1 MLRRSLPVWLVLVCV
16 AGPPARAQLPFARD
30 LIPGRTPLERTGLER
45 TWFSVIPL
53 IGSERLVQ
61 ISRTSDLLF
70 AQTSLARLHTIDPET
85 GRILWSAEMGGRTG
99 FAAGTAANTWA
110 VFATSANTLYG
121 LDRGTGRMLW
131 KVDLGTLPSST
142 PACDDSRVL
151 VGMSDGM
158 MKAFRLKYLDNK
170 GSEHIYDKPIPLW
183 SYHAGKAITT
193 RPLPA
198 EKLVAFGGGDH
209 KAWVVL
215 ADDPTVIYRFTTGG
229 AIGEGLGAYGA
240 RTLLIPSADKLL
252 YATDLVTA
260 KPLWNFPSGAPI
272 EQAPLVAGEDIYVI
286 NTEGSLSS
294 LDPKTGE
301 PRWTIST
308 QGGQL
313 IAVSP
318 TKVYLRSYNLDLFV
332 VDRVTGRIV
341 IDPAASHLRAG
352 LNLREYPL
360 YLVNRFND
368 RMYLGTRSGLILA
381 LREIGQVRPQLLR
394 DPKQPPFGFIP
405 PEGIELNP
413 PPPPETPAENT
424 TPEPAADAANPAGG
438 EAKPQS

>member
-158 MKAFRLKYLDNK
+158 MK
-170 GSEHIYDKPIPLW
+170 
-183 SYHAGKAITT
+183 
-193 RPLPA
+193 LP
-198 EKLVAFGGGDH
+198 
-209 KAWVVL
+209 
-215 ADDPTVIYRFTTGG
+215 
-229 AIGEGLGAYGA
+229 
-240 RTLLIPSADKLL
+240 
-252 YATDLVTA
+252 
-260 KPLWNFPSGAPI
+260 
-272 EQAPLVAGEDIYVI
+272 
-286 NTEGSLSS
+286 
-294 LDPKTGE
+294 
-301 PRWTIST
+301 
-308 QGGQL
+308 
-313 IAVSP
+313 
-318 TKVYLRSYNLDLFV
+318 
-332 VDRVTGRIV
+332 
-341 IDPAASHLRAG
+341 
-352 LNLREYPL
+352 
-360 YLVNRFND
+360 NRCS
-368 RMYLGTRSGLILA
+368 R
-381 LREIGQVRPQLLR
+381 
-394 DPKQPPFGFIP
+394 
-405 PEGIELNP
+405 
-413 PPPPETPAENT
+413 
-424 TPEPAADAANPAGG
+424 
-438 EAKPQS
+438 